1 MEEKINGEKTMD
13 RKNTNVTFT
22 DKEIKEEVLTLE
34 NYEVKDIDYDHGVY
48 KSTLSL
54 STEDE
59 QEEKKI
65 IAQAYCFLVNG
76 AEENI
81 VEVADDESGD
91 LFTVADVMVNDYK
104 IDSGSSIAII
114 DYYYLYSSIATVE
127 SKKYLLTNFILPY
140 FKDKGVDYVGFCNA
154 GFEFTNDT
162 RNQRTVDKA
171 LEETPIIFTK
181 KTEGDEWKSTVNIID
196 LKNIDDYMLEK
207 DYGLEEY
214 EKEKGIELSDNFKE
228 EYDKF
233 IFEEDPKIADDVLA
247 QIKDVYKFKKNLY
260 YSEDGRRVNI
270 TTEDRK
276 EMNRFQ
282 TIRGTFENIEEL
294 YDRVASSYK
303 NLIKTS
309 ISQDME
315 INPNTIIGAFIS
327 DGNAFIDYLD
337 QQWLERYVSNFKD
350 NWKKICSY
358 IYDSNLGYRLC
369 YNLRDFDQHPQGH
382 AARQVI
388 KEIGEDVGTERIDYY
403 LNVAGI
409 FSDDKIKKKM
419 KQDFLDLQENDLF
432 TPYAS
437 NYMIN
442 LTILYNLALSQFV
455 ANNSE
460 DIQEVYYYLVTHN
473 FNERLIKS
481 VDDYEF
487 RITGEDYADDVI
499 TTFDVDY
506 FLHRLEKKGI
516 INAQV
521 ILDIRNGQE
530 DTPDIR
536 MASGDALKNVLK
548 THLLGR

>member
-1 MEEKINGEKTMD
+1 MD
-13 RKNTNVTFT
+13 RKNSNVTFT

-127 SKKYLLTNFILPY
+127 SEKYLLTNFILPY

-162 RNQRTVDKA
+162 RNQRTIDKA

-233 IFEEDPKIADDVLA
+233 IFEEDPKIEDDVLA

-270 TTEDRK
+270 STEDRK

-282 TIRGTFENIEEL
+282 TIKGTFENIEEL

-350 NWKKICSY
+350 NWKKVCSY

-388 KEIGEDVGTERIDYY
+388 KEIGEDLGTERIDYY

-409 FSDDKIKKKM
+409 FSDDKIKKK
-419 KQDFLDLQENDLF
+419 
-432 TPYAS
+432 
-437 NYMIN
+437 
-442 LTILYNLALSQFV
+442 
-455 ANNSE
+455 
-460 DIQEVYYYLVTHN
+460 
-473 FNERLIKS
+473 
-481 VDDYEF
+481 
-487 RITGEDYADDVI
+487 
-499 TTFDVDY
+499 
-506 FLHRLEKKGI
+506 
-516 INAQV
+516 
-521 ILDIRNGQE
+521 
-530 DTPDIR
+530 
-536 MASGDALKNVLK
+536 
-548 THLLGR
+548 

>member
-1 MEEKINGEKTMD
+1 
-13 RKNTNVTFT
+13 
-22 DKEIKEEVLTLE
+22 
-34 NYEVKDIDYDHGVY
+34 
-48 KSTLSL
+48 
-54 STEDE
+54 
-59 QEEKKI
+59 
-65 IAQAYCFLVNG
+65 
-76 AEENI
+76 
-81 VEVADDESGD
+81 
-91 LFTVADVMVNDYK
+91 
-104 IDSGSSIAII
+104 
-114 DYYYLYSSIATVE
+114 
-127 SKKYLLTNFILPY
+127 
-140 FKDKGVDYVGFCNA
+140 
-154 GFEFTNDT
+154 
-162 RNQRTVDKA
+162 
-171 LEETPIIFTK
+171 
-181 KTEGDEWKSTVNIID
+181 
-196 LKNIDDYMLEK
+196 
-207 DYGLEEY
+207 
-214 EKEKGIELSDNFKE
+214 
-228 EYDKF
+228 
-233 IFEEDPKIADDVLA
+233 
-247 QIKDVYKFKKNLY
+247 
-260 YSEDGRRVNI
+260 
-270 TTEDRK
+270 
-276 EMNRFQ
+276 MNRFQ

-303 NLIKTS
+303 NLIKKS

-315 INPNTIIGAFIS
+315 INPNTIIGAFLS

-388 KEIGEDVGTERIDYY
+388 KETEEDIDKKRIEYRLNIIGI
-403 LNVAGI
+403 I
-409 FSDDKIKKKM
+409 SDGKTKYK
-419 KQDFLDLQENDLF
+419 LRHDLFTLQKNDLF

-455 ANNSE
+455 ANNLE

-487 RITGEDYADDVI
+487 QITGEDYADDVI

-506 FLHRLEKKGI
+506 FLHSLEKKGI

-530 DTPDIR
+530 DTADIR
-536 MASGDALKNVLK
+536 ASSGDALKNILR

>member
-1 MEEKINGEKTMD
+1 M
-13 RKNTNVTFT
+13 
-22 DKEIKEEVLTLE
+22 
-34 NYEVKDIDYDHGVY
+34 
-48 KSTLSL
+48 
-54 STEDE
+54 
-59 QEEKKI
+59 
-65 IAQAYCFLVNG
+65 NG

-104 IDSGSSIAII
+104 IDIGSSIAII

-127 SKKYLLTNFILPY
+127 SKKYLLINFILPY

-154 GFEFTNDT
+154 GFEFTDDV
-162 RNQRTVDKA
+162 RNQRTVDKV

-181 KTEGDEWKSTVNIID
+181 KTEGDEWKSTINIID
-196 LKNIDDYMLEK
+196 LKNIDDYMLEN

-233 IFEEDPKIADDVLA
+233 IFEEDPKIEDSVLA

-276 EMNRFQ
+276 EMNRLQ

-294 YDRVASSYK
+294 YDRVISSYK

-327 DGNAFIDYLD
+327 DGMCLTLKIIG
-337 QQWLERYVSNFKD
+337 
-350 NWKKICSY
+350 KKVCSY

-403 LNVAGI
+403 LNVAEI
-409 FSDDKIKKKM
+409 FSDDKIKKK
-419 KQDFLDLQENDLF
+419 
-432 TPYAS
+432 
-437 NYMIN
+437 
-442 LTILYNLALSQFV
+442 
-455 ANNSE
+455 
-460 DIQEVYYYLVTHN
+460 
-473 FNERLIKS
+473 
-481 VDDYEF
+481 
-487 RITGEDYADDVI
+487 
-499 TTFDVDY
+499 
-506 FLHRLEKKGI
+506 
-516 INAQV
+516 
-521 ILDIRNGQE
+521 
-530 DTPDIR
+530 
-536 MASGDALKNVLK
+536 
-548 THLLGR
+548 